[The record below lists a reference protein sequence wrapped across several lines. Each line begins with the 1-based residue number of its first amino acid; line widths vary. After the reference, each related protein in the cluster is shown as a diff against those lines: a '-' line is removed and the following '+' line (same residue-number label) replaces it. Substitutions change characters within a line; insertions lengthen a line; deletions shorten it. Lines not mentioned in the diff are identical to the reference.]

1 MATKDDEST
10 PRRPMTEC
18 EVLKWFFGSRFA
30 CDARPDRCAK
40 CPAHVTAPSGQRCN
54 EGSERQE
61 EK

>member
-18 EVLKWFFGSRFA
+18 EVLKWFFGARFA

-40 CPAHVTAPSGQRCN
+40 CPAHVTAHAADYARGGLS
-54 EGSERQE
+54 
-61 EK
+61 